1 MKVIFDEAFEES
13 IDEIKDKIL
22 KKQVEKAI
30 IQVETS
36 TAIGFVPN
44 IKKMK
49 GFKTYFRIRV
59 GNYRIGLELENSD
72 TVRFLIIA
80 HRKDIYKL
88 FP

>member
-1 MKVIFDEAFEES
+1 MKIIFDEAFEKS
-13 IDEIKDKIL
+13 LDKIKDKIL
-22 KKQVEKAI
+22 KKHVEKAI
-30 IQVETS
+30 FQVEAS
-36 TAIGFVPN
+36 PAIGLVPN

-49 GFKTYFRIRV
+49 GFKTCFRIRV

-80 HRKDIYKL
+80 HRKEVYKI